1 LVSWLVLA
9 RPVLALAIN
18 CAIYL
23 LLRRV
28 GGWRIAVSIL
38 GGLGSGLVI
47 LGGLAI
53 GRLRYSEI
61 DLVQEMV
68 CQFGTYFALSFCFW
82 AFINLNLTSIRIRAL
97 RHLLQVGGTATISD
111 LLETYSDSER
121 LQRRLMRLRNGGQI
135 QLVGGNWH
143 LRSPVL
149 LIIARFI
156 GFIRA
161 IMGVE
166 GESNRNVA
174 SNSG

>member
-1 LVSWLVLA
+1 
-9 RPVLALAIN
+9 
-18 CAIYL
+18 
-23 LLRRV
+23 
-28 GGWRIAVSIL
+28 
-38 GGLGSGLVI
+38 LVI

-68 CQFGTYFALSFCFW
+68 CQFGTYVALSFCFW

-143 LRSPVL
+143 LRWSAPVL

-166 GESNRNVA
+166 
-174 SNSG
+174 